1 MKDLQFTSQHL
12 VYGDKEMPLRAA
24 EEPILVD
31 NRQASQDINFLLI
44 QYGLYPSRDQVIG
57 GEISMGYIVQFA
69 GNFAPRSTLFT
80 SGQLLSIAS
89 NTALFSIM
97 GTLYGGD
104 GSTTFALPD
113 LRDDLAIGAG
123 WGPGLDSIGLGQ
135 SYGADTRPLSEIN
148 LPTSFGGNGQALN
161 NYETSLG
168 LNYVIHTGGYG
179 MDSGSA
185 NLTGSVH
192 LWAGNFDP
200 NGAMI
205 CDGRLLPISGYPLLY
220 SIIGTTYGGDGVTSF
235 AIPDLR
241 GRTII
246 GSDSGLPVGSVVGS
260 DGLVFDAD
268 GMPIEVGGDGAA
280 IDNMQPGLVMQVL
293 VAMQGVFPSR
303 NQETPKDLEPDD
315 FVLSDTATLGQIIFF
330 AGAGVPTGFAPAQGQ
345 LVSIAS
351 NTALF
356 SLLGTMYGGDGRTT
370 FALPD
375 LGGRAAMHA
384 GGTPGSTQG
393 DNDLYLSYDDVPGRT
408 QDGDEGQDTIIGS
421 DRADTFNGLGGYD
434 TLIGNGGN
442 DFLYGG
448 DQDDTLEGGA
458 GFDYLLGGSGR
469 DTMVGGPGN
478 DTYDYVGGNDT
489 IVELAGGGNDTVR
502 TLRPDF
508 TLGDNLENL
517 ILLRAAG
524 AVGEGNALANDIIG
538 NIGDDVL
545 RGFDGDDRL
554 VGRAGE
560 DQLAGGNGN
569 DNLFG
574 GANDDVLYGGAG
586 DDRLYGEAQNDVL
599 YGGGGADR
607 LVGGAGRDIA
617 YGGGGADEFV
627 FADGDLAGRAYTN
640 SDVIAD
646 FNQAASD
653 FINLK
658 GIDAIAG
665 GGHDSFTWIGD
676 AVFSGTAG
684 ELRYDIRPGG
694 FTMVLGDTDGDGN
707 ADVVIRLEGQI
718 DLTVADFII

>member
-1 MKDLQFTSQHL
+1 
-12 VYGDKEMPLRAA
+12 
-24 EEPILVD
+24 
-31 NRQASQDINFLLI
+31 
-44 QYGLYPSRDQVIG
+44 
-57 GEISMGYIVQFA
+57 
-69 GNFAPRSTLFT
+69 
-80 SGQLLSIAS
+80 
-89 NTALFSIM
+89 
-97 GTLYGGD
+97 
-104 GSTTFALPD
+104 
-113 LRDDLAIGAG
+113 
-123 WGPGLDSIGLGQ
+123 
-135 SYGADTRPLSEIN
+135 
-148 LPTSFGGNGQALN
+148 
-161 NYETSLG
+161 
-168 LNYVIHTGGYG
+168 
-179 MDSGSA
+179 
-185 NLTGSVH
+185 
-192 LWAGNFDP
+192 
-200 NGAMI
+200 
-205 CDGRLLPISGYPLLY
+205 
-220 SIIGTTYGGDGVTSF
+220 
-235 AIPDLR
+235 
-241 GRTII
+241 
-246 GSDSGLPVGSVVGS
+246 
-260 DGLVFDAD
+260 
-268 GMPIEVGGDGAA
+268 
-280 IDNMQPGLVMQVL
+280 
-293 VAMQGVFPSR
+293 
-303 NQETPKDLEPDD
+303 
-315 FVLSDTATLGQIIFF
+315 
-330 AGAGVPTGFAPAQGQ
+330 
-345 LVSIAS
+345 
-351 NTALF
+351 
-356 SLLGTMYGGDGRTT
+356 
-370 FALPD
+370 
-375 LGGRAAMHA
+375 
-384 GGTPGSTQG
+384 
-393 DNDLYLSYDDVPGRT
+393 
-408 QDGDEGQDTIIGS
+408 
-421 DRADTFNGLGGYD
+421 
-434 TLIGNGGN
+434 
-442 DFLYGG
+442 
-448 DQDDTLEGGA
+448 
-458 GFDYLLGGSGR
+458 
-469 DTMVGGPGN
+469 MVGGPGN